1 MYSTKQSM
9 NDETILKI
17 KLDKYID
24 IFIKVYKIQRKTKL
38 HT

>member
-1 MYSTKQSM
+1 MYGTKQSM

-24 IFIKVYKIQRKTKL
+24 IFIKVYKI
-38 HT
+38 